1 MYEILLEPKDKLDED
16 MHLINFKE
24 RFLATDTRKRLIE
37 NFLSLSVLQIANY
50 ILPLITFPYLV
61 RVLGP
66 EKFGL
71 IAFSQA
77 FIGYFMILTDYGFN
91 LSATRD
97 ISIHRE
103 NKEKVSEIFSSVM
116 IIKLA
121 LMIISLILMSVIILS
136 FEKFRQD
143 WIIYYLTFG
152 MVVGQVLFPVWFF
165 QGMEKMK
172 YITFLN
178 ILSKVIFTVAIF
190 VFIRHT
196 SDYLY
201 VPLLNSLGA
210 IIAGLLA
217 IWVVFRD
224 FKVGFKMP
232 SFANI
237 KYHLKNGFSLFLSIA
252 SIPLFNDTNIVVL
265 GIFADNTAVAIYTLA
280 VRIIGVLITLQS
292 PFVNTIF
299 PWASKELKINPIN
312 TIYKLK
318 RTRNLGSIIY
328 FVVLTMIG
336 LLSKWLIPFIFG
348 GTFKQSIYPFIIML
362 YVPLIVYIANIYGNQ
377 ILINLGKNNLYSI
390 ALISTG
396 ILNLILIIP
405 LVVFLKEN
413 GAAISRLVSETFL
426 TFTMYILTKREIR
439 KIEYSKL

>member
-1 MYEILLEPKDKLDED
+1 MLRNMNTKDYKEKL
-16 MHLINFKE
+16 FKSD
-24 RFLATDTRKRLIE
+24 ARKRLIE

-50 ILPLITFPYLV
+50 ILPLITLPYLV

-97 ISIHRE
+97 ISINRE

-121 LMIISLILMSVIILS
+121 LMIISLILMSVIIFS

-143 WIIYYLTFG
+143 WIVYYLTFG

-165 QGMEKMK
+165 QGIEKMK

-178 ILSKVIFTVAIF
+178 ILAKVIFTVAIF
-190 VFIRHT
+190 IFVKEA

-201 VPLLNSLGA
+201 VPLLNSLGF
-210 IIAGLLA
+210 IIAGILGLW
-217 IWVVFRD
+217 IVFRD
-224 FKVGFKMP
+224 FEVSFKVP
-232 SFANI
+232 SLEI
-237 KYHLKNGFSLFLSIA
+237 LKHHLKDGFPLFLSIA

-265 GIFADNTAVAIYTLA
+265 GIFADNTAVAIYTLSA
-280 VRIIGVLITLQS
+280 RIIGVLIASQS
-292 PFVNTIF
+292 PLVNAIF
-299 PWASKELKINPIN
+299 PWVSKEIKIDPIN

-318 RTRNLGSIIY
+318 KIRNLGSVIY
-328 FVVLTMIG
+328 FVILTTIG
-336 LLSKWLIPFIFG
+336 LLSIWLIPFIFG
-348 GTFKQSIYPFIIML
+348 DAFKQSIYPFIIML

-377 ILINLGKNNLYSI
+377 ILINLGKNKLYSI
-390 ALISTG
+390 ALVSTG

-413 GAAISRLVSETFL
+413 GAAISRLVSEIFL
-426 TFTMYILTKREIR
+426 TVMMYILAKREIR
-439 KIEYSKL
+439 RIEYSKP